1 MRQTKRALPKGLFAS
16 VAGVVAVG
24 LAAAGCGSS
33 GSSGNP
39 AGSDTSGSP
48 NTATQ
53 TAGEKFTGNP
63 VAIGILQAFTGV
75 YAVDGAGAGAGTAAA
90 VNAINRAGG
99 VLGHK
104 FEYFD
109 ANTFGDPADSVPAL
123 NQVIAVHH
131 VVGMIGPGGASIAA
145 DQPIMDR
152 AHIPIMFEGGST
164 TFDTNTDPWLFR
176 VEPSDDQEGAAIALY
191 AYKKGYRKAAMVFS
205 AISTAQ
211 TLVQPIEQEFQKLG
225 GKIVADINLTPSQ
238 SSYSSEAVRV
248 ENAHPDV
255 IFTQM
260 EPTTGSVMVT
270 ALEQLGGLVP
280 MIGTDQ
286 TAGSDFY
293 RAITPAV
300 AKKYLVSV
308 VGATSGSAGDA
319 GFLSAYAAVYGKQT
333 PIPASNYAYDGTNM
347 LALAMDEAKGTTGAA
362 IQKAMKLVSDPPGV
376 ECTTYATCYSLLKAG
391 KKINYQGASGTMDL
405 NQYNNVYGPF
415 DVVASNSSGT
425 GSDTVATVT
434 SQELESAVG

>member
-16 VAGVVAVG
+16 VAGVLAVG

-33 GSSGNP
+33 GTSGSP
-39 AGSDTSGSP
+39 AGGTTGSP

-104 FEYFD
+104 LEYFD

-164 TFDTNTDPWLFR
+164 TFDKNADPYLFR

-191 AYKKGYRKAAMVFS
+191 AWKKGYRKAAMVFS

-211 TLVQPIEQEFQKLG
+211 TLVQPIEQEFTKLG
-225 GKIVADINLTPSQ
+225 GKIVANVDLTPSQ
-238 SSYSSEAVRV
+238 SSYSSEAVRI

-286 TAGSDFY
+286 TAGADFY

-300 AKKYLVSV
+300 AQKYLVSV
-308 VGATSGSAGDA
+308 VGATSGSAGDP
-319 GFLSAYAAVYGKQT
+319 GFLSAYAAVYGQKT

-347 LALAMDEAKGTTGAA
+347 LALAMDQAKSTTGVA
-362 IQKAMKLVSDPPGV
+362 IQKAMKLVTNPPGTA
-376 ECTTYATCYSLLKAG
+376 CTTYATCYSLLKAG
-391 KKINYQGASGTMDL
+391 KKINYEGASGTMDL
-405 NQYNNVYGPF
+405 NNFNNVYGPF
-415 DVVASNSSGT
+415 DIVASNASGS

-434 SQELESAVG
+434 SKELEAAVG